1 MYIRRKVF
9 SLLQDENGEERYFS
23 TTDITLEDAEQRI
36 FSLNE
41 YDEEEQR
48 EYADKKKEGKLTLGD
63 KISIALNKHL
73 TTKKDKEAAIEA
85 LEKGKYGKLAKQ
97 SAKYGAAGG
106 GLAGAIGG
114 AAIGKKIGGTKGAI
128 LGAAIG
134 AAGGGAAGAGGAAAG
149 AGIGGALSKVNRKIS
164 GHAQTSA
171 KMEADRIKVAAGKMT
186 KEEFIKKWDR
196 D

>member
-97 SAKYGAAGG
+97 SAKYGAAG
-106 GLAGAIGG
+106 
-114 AAIGKKIGGTKGAI
+114 
-128 LGAAIG
+128 
-134 AAGGGAAGAGGAAAG
+134 AGGAAAG